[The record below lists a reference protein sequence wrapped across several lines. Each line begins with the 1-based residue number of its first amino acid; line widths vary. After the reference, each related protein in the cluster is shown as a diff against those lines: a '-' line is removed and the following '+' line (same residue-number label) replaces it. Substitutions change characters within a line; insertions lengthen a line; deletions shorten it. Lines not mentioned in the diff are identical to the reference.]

1 MEDLYQHRP
10 DPQPQKPSAAW
21 LEKAKQTIQGDK
33 KVIPFNFT
41 PEVNNNDLG

>member
-10 DPQPQKPSAAW
+10 EPQPQKPSAAW
-21 LEKAKQTIQGDK
+21 LEKAKQTIQGEK

-41 PEVNNNDLG
+41 PEVSIDDL